1 VSAASVQRGVITVQF
16 VGVSSWNGWQCL
28 MCRTFA
34 ALEAFLQHARG
45 VNLSKVKEGFQISFR
60 SNAFDSEPRLLAV

>member
-1 VSAASVQRGVITVQF
+1 
-16 VGVSSWNGWQCL
+16 
-28 MCRTFA
+28 MHRTFA

-60 SNAFDSEPRLLAV
+60 SNAFDSEPSLLAV

>member
-1 VSAASVQRGVITVQF
+1 
-16 VGVSSWNGWQCL
+16 

-34 ALEAFLQHARG
+34 ALEAFLQQARG

-60 SNAFDSEPRLLAV
+60 LNEFDSEPSLLAV